1 MLASA
6 GMLIPEDAIPWIFQ
20 AEDKR
25 ERYRGWE
32 ISTLI
37 HRHVGLERKTRAR
50 EKWCDVSAKRKG
62 VEKKS
67 QYQRDASLELTD
79 HRQKRG
85 EMLNPQSRLK

>member
-62 VEKKS
+62 VEKK
-67 QYQRDASLELTD
+67 ASIRETPAL
-79 HRQKRG
+79 
-85 EMLNPQSRLK
+85 S